1 MVDSFPTTIHNRK
14 QRPLSYKTA
23 VYTCFYTLDFSFNPI
38 RWSFSSLR
46 LKIAARIASD
56 IYILLCHTLKIALG
70 TAAKGEKFAVAIAT
84 LNPEFCIPTSMATAF
99 CLAKSMPSRRGRL
112 KSKATGRIPLNKF
125 ARQPL
130 GYLLHVRPSRQW
142 QSAVLSQSFL
152 TPC

>member
-56 IYILLCHTLKIALG
+56 IYIVVPHAENRTW
-70 TAAKGEKFAVAIAT
+70 
-84 LNPEFCIPTSMATAF
+84 N
-99 CLAKSMPSRRGRL
+99 
-112 KSKATGRIPLNKF
+112 
-125 ARQPL
+125 
-130 GYLLHVRPSRQW
+130 SRQG
-142 QSAVLSQSFL
+142 
-152 TPC
+152 